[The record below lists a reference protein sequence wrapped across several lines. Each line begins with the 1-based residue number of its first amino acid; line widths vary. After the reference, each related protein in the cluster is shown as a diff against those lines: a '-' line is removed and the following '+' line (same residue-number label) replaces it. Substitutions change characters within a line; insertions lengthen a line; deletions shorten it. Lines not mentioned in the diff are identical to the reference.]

1 MHVYKEKSLQQ
12 AATTWMKRHWQYRE
26 LTSDEEATGDRMDSI
41 GWLNDEL
48 IAIEV
53 KPVVHGGMVYH
64 REDRGS
70 SLEAK
75 VACTLADL
83 YKGVRGRQLDVI
95 REHWSQS
102 APLSIGILA
111 GSYSAQGLKALKSML
126 TSRAEEWHFNYRII
140 EWTGSEAIERASYNR
155 AGPPADLAWHGV
167 PVPKPV
173 GRSKR
178 SMKTLEEVHVEAI
191 NRGLG
196 DLLDACIGEAESA
209 GFKVQPRPTGLKM
222 TKVRPDG
229 TRGLLALFLDKSDPR
244 NGINI
249 GIDAAGFAL
258 APDDLPGRT
267 APRAGFLN
275 SNRYL
280 RTSGEIAGLF
290 LALRSKP

>member
-12 AATTWMKRHWQYRE
+12 AATTWMKRHWDYRE

-41 GWLNDEL
+41 GFLQGEL

-53 KPVVHGGMVYH
+53 KPNVYGGMVYH
-64 REDRGS
+64 REGRGS

-83 YKGVRGRQLDVI
+83 YTGVRGRQLDVI

-111 GSYSAQGLKALKSML
+111 GSYSAQGLEALKSML
-126 TSRAEEWHFNYRII
+126 TSRAEEWCFNYRII
-140 EWTGSEAIERASYNR
+140 EWTGSEAIDRAAYNQ
-155 AGPPADLAWHGV
+155 ASPPADLDWHGV
-167 PVPKPV
+167 TVPRPV

-178 SMKTLEEVHVEAI
+178 STKTLEQVRAEAFK
-191 NRGLG
+191 RGVNELFN
-196 DLLDACIGEAESA
+196 ACIGEAESA

-222 TKVRPDG
+222 TKARSDG
-229 TRGLLALFLDKSDPR
+229 TCGLLALFLDRSDPQ
-244 NGINI
+244 NGINL

-258 APDDLPGRT
+258 APDELPGRQ

-280 RTSGEIAGLF
+280 RTSREIAEMF
-290 LALRSKP
+290 EALAR

>member
-12 AATTWMKRHWQYRE
+12 AATTWMKRHWDYRE

-83 YKGVRGRQLDVI
+83 YTGVRGRQLDVI

-102 APLSIGILA
+102 APLSIGTE
-111 GSYSAQGLKALKSML
+111 ALKSML

-140 EWTGSEAIERASYNR
+140 EWTGSEAIDRVAYDQAS
-155 AGPPADLAWHGV
+155 PPADLAWHDV

-178 SMKTLEEVHVEAI
+178 GMKTLEQVHAEAI
-191 NRGLG
+191 KRGVG

-229 TRGLLALFLDKSDPR
+229 TRGLLALFLDRSDPQ

-258 APDDLPGRT
+258 APDALPGRQ
-267 APRAGFLN
+267 APKAGFLN

-280 RTSGEIAGLF
+280 RTPSEIAGLF
-290 LALRSKP
+290 EALAR

>member
-12 AATTWMKRHWQYRE
+12 AATTWMKRHWDYRE
-26 LTSDEEATGDRMDSI
+26 LTSDEEAIGDRMDSI
-41 GWLNDEL
+41 GWLKDEL

-83 YKGVRGRQLDVI
+83 YTGVRGRQLDVI
-95 REHWSQS
+95 REHWSQL

-111 GSYSAQGLKALKSML
+111 GSYSAQGLESLKSML

-140 EWTGSEAIERASYNR
+140 EWTGSEAIERATYDQAR
-155 AGPPADLAWHGV
+155 PPADLAWNDV
-167 PVPKPV
+167 AVPKLV

-178 SMKTLEEVHVEAI
+178 STKTLEQVHAEAFK
-191 NRGLG
+191 LG
-196 DLLDACIGEAESA
+196 VNELFDACIGEAESA

-222 TKVRPDG
+222 TKARPDG
-229 TRGLLALFLDKSDPR
+229 TRGLLALFLDRSDPQ
-244 NGINI
+244 NGINL

-258 APDDLPGRT
+258 APGELPERQ

-280 RTSGEIAGLF
+280 RTSSEIAELF
-290 LALRSKP
+290 EALAR